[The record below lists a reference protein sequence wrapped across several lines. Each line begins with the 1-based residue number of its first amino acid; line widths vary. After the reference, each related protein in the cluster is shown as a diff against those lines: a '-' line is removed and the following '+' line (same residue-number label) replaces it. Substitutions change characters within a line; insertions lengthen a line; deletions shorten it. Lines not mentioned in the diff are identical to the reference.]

1 MAHLLTWTQIRLLA
15 RPPTIYSRYREGKH
29 HFRWLL
35 RWRNLPVRASPPSSP
50 LLRLT
55 AYLWLASCLSTP
67 GWMCIGIEYRQA
79 ALSLILL
86 LFLATASF
94 RSLSLSFSLSQ
105 SLSFFL
111 LHAVRHCLLVFE
123 IFCQFLWKLRPDR
136 SNRFSP
142 FRPLSLMLSH
152 SLFFSLLLFSYIC
165 PRFSPFLSRAL
176 SSVRWVAMP

>member
-1 MAHLLTWTQIRLLA
+1 MAHLLTWTRIRLLA

-35 RWRNLPVRASPPSSP
+35 RWRNLPVRASPSSSS

-55 AYLWLASCLSTP
+55 AYLRLASCLSTP

-79 ALSLILL
+79 ALSHRLSFSSLPP
-86 LFLATASF
+86 LFA
-94 RSLSLSFSLSQ
+94 LSFSLSQ
-105 SLSFFL
+105 SLSFSL
-111 LHAVRHCLLVFE
+111 PYVGRHCLLVFE
-123 IFCQFLWKLRPDR
+123 IFCQFLWKLRSDR
-136 SNRFSP
+136 SNRFSL

-152 SLFFSLLLFSYIC
+152 SLFLSLSLFSYIC
-165 PRFSPFLSRAL
+165 PRFSPFLSRMF